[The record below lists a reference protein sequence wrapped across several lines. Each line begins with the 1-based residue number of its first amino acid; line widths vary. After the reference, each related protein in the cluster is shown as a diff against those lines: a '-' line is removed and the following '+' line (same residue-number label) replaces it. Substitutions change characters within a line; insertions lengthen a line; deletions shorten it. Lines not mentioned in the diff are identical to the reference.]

1 MGVKTK
7 SYSTRKKSDEV
18 AEQTGKKLQDTKL
31 SSREQMMESIKLRKE
46 INIDAL
52 DDVDKDIAKFE
63 SQKDKRRKGLFVKL
77 EQLQDKAEEDY
88 GAKNEWSRLM
98 ATFGLMDAWE
108 LAVEM
113 EEISSV
119 QRQNAQIL
127 QLTAKYIAF
136 PEFNNPKKI
145 EPLS

>member
-46 INIDAL
+46 LNIEAVNDT
-52 DDVDKDIAKFE
+52 DKAIAKFE

-77 EQLQDKAEEDY
+77 EELQDKAEDDY

-127 QLTAKYIAF
+127 QLTAKYIEF
-136 PEFNNPKKI
+136 PEFNNPIKI
-145 EPLS
+145 EQL